1 MFIKLLS
8 LINNI
13 LFLMLASK
21 PACEALK
28 NPLCS
33 HFGYPWF
40 NLLTFVT
47 LILFSFESESDS
59 RSVVSD
65 SLQLHGL
72 YSVHGLLQARIL
84 EWVAFPCPRGS
95 SQPRDRTQVSYIA
108 CGFFTS

>member
-8 LINNI
+8 LINNR

-28 NPLCS
+28 NPLCP

-40 NLLTFVT
+40 NLLTSVI
-47 LILFSFESESDS
+47 LILFSFESESESDS
-59 RSVVSD
+59 HSVVSD

-72 YSVHGLLQARIL
+72 YPVHGIL
-84 EWVAFPCPRGS
+84 
-95 SQPRDRTQVSYIA
+95 
-108 CGFFTS
+108 

>member
-8 LINNI
+8 LINNR

-28 NPLCS
+28 NPLCP

-40 NLLTFVT
+40 NLLTSVI
-47 LILFSFESESDS
+47 LILFSFESESESDS
-59 RSVVSD
+59 RSVMSD

-72 YSVHGLLQARIL
+72 YSVHGIL
-84 EWVAFPCPRGS
+84 
-95 SQPRDRTQVSYIA
+95 
-108 CGFFTS
+108 